1 MRIPLCILIIE
12 DSEDDAALLLRE
24 LARGGYD
31 VIHKRVDTP
40 AAMIAALESQKWDLV
55 ISDHSM
61 PHFTGIDALHILRGK
76 GSRIP
81 FIFVSGTI
89 GEETAV
95 SALKDGAQD
104 YLMKTNLKR
113 LVPAVQRELR
123 EAEQRQE
130 RERLE
135 RQVQQLHKFETIGRL
150 AGGIAHDFNNVIGAI
165 LGWAELCC
173 QETQPGTQLHERL
186 QRIMEQGERAAALTS
201 QLLSFAR
208 RQFLQPKRIDLN
220 IHVLQSTSLLRRVIR
235 ENITISVEIAR
246 DLHVTLADPSQI
258 DQVLM
263 NLCLNA
269 RDAMPRGGRL
279 VLQTKNIEIT
289 EEYCRLVAYAQP
301 GSYILLSVSDT
312 GVGMDAETIE
322 QIFEPFFTTKEPGK
336 GTGLGLATV
345 YGIVKQHG
353 GFLNVES
360 EPGKGTIF
368 QIYLPASGGMAEP
381 QETRSDE
388 KPRKGSET
396 ILLAEDHDGLRQ
408 SAQEMLEALGYR
420 VLLASNGFDAIQL
433 FKTNLDRVDLV
444 VLDVVMPGL
453 SGPDTYSQMA
463 SIRPELG
470 VVFTTGYTSEA
481 ASLTSMIDKGAAFLQ
496 KPYGQRSIGLKIR
509 DVLDRLNIHLD
520 ESIATKVSKHLDKGS
535 K

>member
-1 MRIPLCILIIE
+1 MGIPLRLLIVE
-12 DSEDDAALLLRE
+12 DSEDDAALLLLE
-24 LARGGYD
+24 LRRGGYD
-31 VIHKRVDTP
+31 VVHARVDT
-40 AAMIAALESQKWDLV
+40 ATSLVSALEREKWDLV

-61 PHFTGIDALHILRGK
+61 PHFTGLDALRILRSR

-113 LVPAVQRELR
+113 LLPSVQRELR
-123 EAEQRQE
+123 EVEERQE

-165 LGWAELCC
+165 LGWAELCS
-173 QETQPGTQLHERL
+173 QETQPGTRMHERIHKIID
-186 QRIMEQGERAAALTS
+186 QSDRAAALTS

-220 IHVLQSTSLLRRVIR
+220 AHALQNASLLRRIIGEHIAIR
-235 ENITISVEIAR
+235 VETAK
-246 DLHVTLADPSQI
+246 DLQVTLADPSQI
-258 DQVLM
+258 DQVVM

-269 RDAMPRGGRL
+269 RDAMPKGGTL
-279 VLQTKNIEIT
+279 VLETRNIEIT
-289 EEYCRLVAYAQP
+289 EEYCRQVPYAQP
-301 GSYILLSVSDT
+301 GSYVLLLVSDT
-312 GVGMDAETIE
+312 GVGMDAETLE
-322 QIFEPFFTTKEPGK
+322 QIFEPFFTTKELGK

-360 EPGKGTIF
+360 EGGKGTTF
-368 QIYLPASGGMAEP
+368 RIYLPASTGMAEP
-381 QETRSDE
+381 RESGGNE
-388 KPRKGSET
+388 KPQRGSES

-408 SAQEMLEALGYR
+408 SAKEMMEALGYR
-420 VLLASNGFDAIQL
+420 VLLAADGFDAVRI
-433 FKTNLDRVDLV
+433 FKANSGKIDLV
-444 VLDVVMPGL
+444 ILDVVMPGL
-453 SGPDTYSQMA
+453 SGPEAYSQMT
-463 SIRPELG
+463 STRSGLPVI
-470 VVFTTGYTSEA
+470 FTTGYTNEA
-481 ASLTSMIDKGAAFLQ
+481 ASLTSMIENGAAFVQ
-496 KPYGQRSIGLKIR
+496 KPYGQRNIGVKIR
-509 DVLDRLNIHLD
+509 EVLDRATSPLGKANPD
-520 ESIATKVSKHLDKGS
+520 ESS
-535 K
+535 

>member
-1 MRIPLCILIIE
+1 MAIPLRLLLVE

-24 LARGGYD
+24 LARGGYE
-31 VIHKRVDTP
+31 VTHKRVDTS
-40 AAMIAALESQKWDLV
+40 AGMIAAMENQKWDLV

-61 PHFTGIDALHILRGK
+61 PHFNGIDALHLLRAK
-76 GSRIP
+76 GSHIP

-123 EAEQRQE
+123 EAEQLKE

-135 RQVQQLHKFETIGRL
+135 HQVQQLHKFETIGRL

-165 LGWAELCC
+165 LGWAELCS
-173 QETQPGTQLHERL
+173 QETQPGTQLNERIHK
-186 QRIMEQGERAAALTS
+186 IMDQADRAAGLTS

-220 IHVLQSTSLLRRVIR
+220 QHVLQSVSLLRRVIG
-235 ENITISVEIAR
+235 EHITITVETAR
-246 DLHVTLADPSQI
+246 GLHVTLADPSQI

-269 RDAMPRGGRL
+269 RDAMPNGGRL
-279 VLQTKNIEIT
+279 RLETRNVEIT
-289 EEYCRLVAYAQP
+289 EEYCRIVTYAVP
-301 GSYILLSVSDT
+301 GSYVSVSVSDT
-312 GVGMDAETIE
+312 GIGMDAETIE

-345 YGIVKQHG
+345 YGIVKQHN

-360 EPGKGTIF
+360 ESGKGTTF
-368 QIYLPASGGMAEP
+368 QIYLPASTGMPEAREA
-381 QETRSDE
+381 RVDE
-388 KPRKGSET
+388 NPRKGSET
-396 ILLAEDHDGLRQ
+396 ILLVEDHDGLRQ
-408 SAQEMLEALGYR
+408 SAQEMLVALGYH
-420 VLLASNGFDAIQL
+420 VLLAANGLDAINL
-433 FKTNLDRVDLV
+433 FKANSRQIELAII
-444 VLDVVMPGL
+444 DVVMPGR
-453 SGPDTYSQMA
+453 SGPDIYSQLI
-463 SIRPELG
+463 SIRPNLR
-470 VVFTTGYTSEA
+470 VIFTTGYTSEV
-481 ASLTSMIDKGAAFLQ
+481 ASLSSLIEKGTGFLQ
-496 KPYGQRSIGLKIR
+496 KPYGQRSLGLKIR
-509 DVLDRLNIHLD
+509 EMLDREPASPAKRLAETTERKSLP
-520 ESIATKVSKHLDKGS
+520 
-535 K
+535 

>member
-1 MRIPLCILIIE
+1 MGTPLRLLIVE

-24 LARGGYD
+24 LRRGGYD
-31 VIHKRVDTP
+31 VTHERVETP
-40 AAMIAALESQKWDLV
+40 SALTSALDRQKWDIV

-61 PHFTGIDALHILRGK
+61 PHFTGIDALHTLRSK
-76 GSRIP
+76 GLRIP

-130 RERLE
+130 KERLE

-165 LGWAELCC
+165 LGWAELCS
-173 QETQPGTQLHERL
+173 QETQPGTQLHDRL
-186 QRIMEQGERAAALTS
+186 HKIMDQADRAAALTS

-220 IHVLQSTSLLRRVIR
+220 MHVLQSTSLLRRIIG
-235 ENITISVEIAR
+235 ENIAISVKTAQ
-246 DLHVTLADPSQI
+246 DLHITLADPSQM

-269 RDAMPRGGRL
+269 RDAMPNGGRL
-279 VLQTKNIEIT
+279 MLETRNIEVT
-289 EEYCRLVAYAQP
+289 EEYCRLVPYAQP
-301 GSYILLSVSDT
+301 GSYVLLLVSDT
-312 GVGMDAETIE
+312 GEGMDAETIE
-322 QIFEPFFTTKEPGK
+322 QIFEPFFTTKKMDK

-360 EPGKGTIF
+360 EVGKGTTF
-368 QIYLPASGGMAEP
+368 QIYFPAGSGMAEP
-381 QETRSDE
+381 REARSDE

-396 ILLAEDHDGLRQ
+396 ILLAEDHDGLRL

-420 VLLASNGFDAIQL
+420 VLLAANGLDAVRL
-433 FKTNLDRVDLV
+433 FKANPDAVDLV
-444 VLDVVMPGL
+444 ILDVVMPGL
-453 SGPDTYSQMA
+453 SGPETYAKMA
-463 SIRPELG
+463 SIRADLK
-470 VVFTTGYTSEA
+470 VVFTTGYTSEVA
-481 ASLTSMIDKGAAFLQ
+481 RLTSLMESGAGFLQ
-496 KPYGQRSIGLKIR
+496 KPYGLRSVGLKIR
-509 DVLDRLNIHLD
+509 DVLDRAPAGIGKAIPN
-520 ESIATKVSKHLDKGS
+520 ER
-535 K
+535 

>member
-1 MRIPLCILIIE
+1 MGISLRLLIVE

-24 LARGGYD
+24 LGRGGYD
-31 VIHKRVDTP
+31 VIHERVDTP
-40 AAMIAALESQKWDLV
+40 GALISALDLQKWDLV

-61 PHFTGIDALHILRGK
+61 PHFSGIDALHILRSR

-104 YLMKTNLKR
+104 YVMKTNLKR

-123 EAEQRQE
+123 EVEDRQE

-135 RQVQQLHKFETIGRL
+135 RQVQQLHKFEMIGRL

-165 LGWAELCC
+165 LGWAEICS
-173 QETQPGTQLHERL
+173 QEAQPGTVLRERL
-186 QRIMEQGERAAALTS
+186 QKIIDQADRATGLTS

-208 RQFLQPKRIDLN
+208 KQFLQPKRIDLN
-220 IHVLQSTSLLRRVIR
+220 MHVSQSTDLLRRIIGAHIAIR
-235 ENITISVEIAR
+235 IQTAP
-246 DLHVTLADPSQI
+246 DLQVTFADPSQI

-269 RDAMPRGGRL
+269 RDAMPEGGQLILETR
-279 VLQTKNIEIT
+279 NMEIT
-289 EEYCRLVAYAQP
+289 EEYCRVATYAQP
-301 GSYILLSVSDT
+301 GSYVLLSVSDT
-312 GVGMDAETIE
+312 GTGMETETLE
-322 QIFEPFFTTKEPGK
+322 QIFEPFFTTKELGK

-360 EPGKGTIF
+360 APGKGTTF
-368 QIYLPASGGMAEP
+368 HIYFPASSGTADPREA
-381 QETRSDE
+381 QSDA
-388 KPRKGSET
+388 KPRKGTET

-408 SAQEMLEALGYR
+408 SAQEMLEGLGYR
-420 VLLASNGFDAIQL
+420 VLLAANGIEAVKL
-433 FKTNLDRVDLV
+433 FKEHSDSVDLV
-444 VLDVVMPGL
+444 VLDIVMPGL
-453 SGPDTYSQMA
+453 SGPNAYLQMA
-463 SIRPELG
+463 SIRPDLKA
-470 VVFTTGYTSEA
+470 VFTTGYTSEA
-481 ASLTSMIDKGAAFLQ
+481 ASLTSLIDKGAALLQ
-496 KPYGQRSIGLKIR
+496 KPYSQRSIGLKIR
-509 DVLDRLNIHLD
+509 DVFEAASLSHGR
-520 ESIATKVSKHLDKGS
+520 K
-535 K
+535 

>member
-1 MRIPLCILIIE
+1 MGIPLRLLIVE

-24 LARGGYD
+24 LQRGGYD
-31 VIHKRVDTP
+31 VVHERVDSP
-40 AAMIAALESQKWDLV
+40 DALISALERQKWDLV
-55 ISDHSM
+55 VSDHSM
-61 PHFTGIDALHILRGK
+61 PHFTGIDALHILRSK
-76 GSRIP
+76 GLRVP

-123 EAEQRQE
+123 EAEERHE

-165 LGWAELCC
+165 LGWAELCS
-173 QETQPGTQLHERL
+173 QETQPGTRIHERIHKIID
-186 QRIMEQGERAAALTS
+186 QAGRAAGLTS

-220 IHVLQSTSLLRRVIR
+220 THVLQNSSLLRRIIG
-235 ENITISVEIAR
+235 ENIAIRVQTAEDI
-246 DLHVTLADPSQI
+246 HVILADPSQV
-258 DQVLM
+258 DQVVM

-269 RDAMPRGGRL
+269 RDAMPKGGRL
-279 VLQTKNIEIT
+279 LLETRNIEIT
-289 EEYCRLVAYAQP
+289 KEYCRQVPYAQP
-301 GSYILLSVSDT
+301 GSYVLFSVSDT
-312 GVGMDAETIE
+312 GVGMDAETLE
-322 QIFEPFFTTKEPGK
+322 QIFEPFFTTKELGK

-360 EPGKGTIF
+360 EVGKGTTF
-368 QIYLPASGGMAEP
+368 RIYFPASAGMAEP
-381 QETRSDE
+381 RESEGDE
-388 KPRKGSET
+388 KPQRGSES

-408 SAQEMLEALGYR
+408 SAKEMMEALGYR
-420 VLLASNGFDAIQL
+420 VLLAANGFDAVRL
-433 FKTNLDRVDLV
+433 FKANSGQIDLV
-444 VLDVVMPGL
+444 ILDVVMPGL
-453 SGPDTYSQMA
+453 SGPDTYLQMA
-463 SIRPELG
+463 STRSGLPVI
-470 VVFTTGYTSEA
+470 FTTGYTNEA
-481 ASLTSMIDKGAAFLQ
+481 ASLTSMIEKGAAFLQ
-496 KPYGQRSIGLKIR
+496 KPYGQRNIGVKIR
-509 DVLDRLNIHLD
+509 EVLDR
-520 ESIATKVSKHLDKGS
+520 ATSPLRKANPNEPS
-535 K
+535 

>member
-1 MRIPLCILIIE
+1 LIVE

-24 LARGGYD
+24 LRRGGFD
-31 VIHKRVDTP
+31 VIHQRVDTP
-40 AAMIAALESQKWDLV
+40 AAMTYAIDSQKWDLV

-61 PHFTGIDALHILRGK
+61 PHFTGIDALHVLRAK

-113 LVPAVQRELR
+113 LVTAVQRELR

-165 LGWAELCC
+165 VGWAELCS
-173 QETQPGTQLHERL
+173 QETQPGTHLHERIHK
-186 QRIMEQGERAAALTS
+186 IMEQADTAAALTS

-220 IHVLQSTSLLRRVIR
+220 MLVLQSTSLLRRVIG
-235 ENITISVEIAR
+235 EHITITVETAS

-258 DQVLM
+258 DQVLV

-269 RDAMPRGGRL
+269 RDAMPKGGRL
-279 VLQTKNIEIT
+279 VLETTNIEIT
-289 EEYCRLVAYAQP
+289 EEYCRFATYAQP
-301 GSYILLSVSDT
+301 GSYVLLSVSDT

-322 QIFEPFFTTKEPGK
+322 QIFEPFFTTKEMGK

-345 YGIVKQHG
+345 YGIVKQHN

-368 QIYLPASGGMAEP
+368 QIYLPASSGMAEP
-381 QETRSDE
+381 RETRGDE
-388 KPRKGSET
+388 KPKKGSET

-408 SAQEMLEALGYR
+408 SAQEMLQALGYR
-420 VLLASNGFDAIQL
+420 VHLAANGIDAVRL
-433 FKTNLDRVDLV
+433 FTTNSDQIDLV

-453 SGPDTYSQMA
+453 SGPDAYSQMA
-463 SIRPELG
+463 SIRPDLK

-481 ASLTSMIDKGAAFLQ
+481 ASFTSMIDRGAAFLQ
-496 KPYGQRSIGLKIR
+496 KPYGQRSIGVKIR
-509 DVLDRLNIHLD
+509 DVLDRAHSTL
-520 ESIATKVSKHLDKGS
+520 G
-535 K
+535 